1 MLFRRYI
8 FPHYSARDEIWGSNS
23 NNENEKAMNT
33 DEKNEKNVFPVINE
47 RSKYTNKGFC
57 MFSLQNE
64 QI

>member
-1 MLFRRYI
+1 
-8 FPHYSARDEIWGSNS
+8 
-23 NNENEKAMNT
+23 MNT
-33 DEKNEKNVFPVINE
+33 DEKNEKNVFTVINE